1 MHARLLVFGTV
12 RVQCGR
18 PSTRVTG
25 VTVRPPDGGSIVP
38 ASGIS
43 CAASQC
49 RGTRRH
55 FLDFT
60 DSNTDYCFVAFTVN
74 CRSAKV
80 VA

>member
-43 CAASQC
+43 CAASRC
-49 RGTRRH
+49 RGTRG
-55 FLDFT
+55 
-60 DSNTDYCFVAFTVN
+60 SG
-74 CRSAKV
+74 
-80 VA
+80 